1 MCDTTD
7 RGSHHVRTLDKM
19 VLFTLIRLAIKLASA
34 DKKQKQRRQTR
45 AVQQVPR
52 GKFGVL

>member
-1 MCDTTD
+1 
-7 RGSHHVRTLDKM
+7 M

-45 AVQQVPR
+45 AVQQIPR
-52 GKFGVL
+52 GTFGIL